1 MKIDDTLMSKLE
13 KLSKLKLSD
22 VEKEKLSIDLSN
34 MLGMVEKM
42 NALDTKGV
50 APLVYMS
57 EGENVFREDEVRNEV
72 SNEAALKN
80 APLVEKPFFKVPKVI
95 DLKK

>member
-1 MKIDDTLMSKLE
+1 MKIDDVLMSKLE

-22 VEKEKLSIDLSN
+22 SEKEKLSIDLSN

-80 APLVEKPFFKVPKVI
+80 APLVEKPYFRVPKVI